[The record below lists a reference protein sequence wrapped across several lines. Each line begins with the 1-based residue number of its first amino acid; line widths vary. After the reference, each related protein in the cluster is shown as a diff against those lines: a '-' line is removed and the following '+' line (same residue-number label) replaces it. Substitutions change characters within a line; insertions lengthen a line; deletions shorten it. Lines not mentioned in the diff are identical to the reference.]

1 MKLAIVLVLAACS
14 SAQPA
19 AITIYTAEWCA
30 ACRVFERDTLAD
42 PSVRA
47 ELAHFAVTTIDID
60 REPTAG
66 IDVLPTIV
74 LPNARLAGA
83 PSRSDFVA
91 ALQRARS
98 FTTPAFASSSNQPA
112 TSASGTGP

>member
-1 MKLAIVLVLAACS
+1 VKLALVLVLAACS
-14 SAQPA
+14 SAAHPD
-19 AITIYTAEWCA
+19 ITIYTAEWCA

-42 PSVRA
+42 PAVRA
-47 ELAHFAVTTIDID
+47 ELAHFSVATVDVD
-60 REPTAG
+60 REPHDG

-83 PSRSDFVA
+83 PSRAEFVA
-91 ALQRARS
+91 ALQRARNL
-98 FTTPAFASSSNQPA
+98 TTPAFASSSNHSA

>member
-1 MKLAIVLVLAACS
+1 VKLAIVLVLAACS
-14 SAQPA
+14 SAQPTV
-19 AITIYTAEWCA
+19 TIYTAEWCA

-42 PSVRA
+42 PGVRA
-47 ELAHFAVTTIDID
+47 ELAQFSVATVDVD

-83 PSRSDFVA
+83 PSRAAFVA

-98 FTTPAFASSSNQPA
+98 FTTPAFASSSNQSA
-112 TSASGTGP
+112 TSPSGTGP